1 VSTIWSARFAQI
13 TSMPCTIV
21 CPKARQADLNFNE
34 TKKGKNVS
42 KYITT
47 PIYYVNGEAHIG
59 HAYTTFI
66 ADAMTRYEKLKG
78 EDTYFL
84 TGTDEHGQKIEESAQ
99 KNNKPTQEFADEI
112 SATFKDL
119 WDEFEISYDKF
130 IRTTDEEHKKGVQ
143 KAFEVMYAKGDIY
156 KDFYEGHYC
165 VSCETFFPETQL
177 IDGEF
182 CPDCGRSTNI
192 VKEESYFFKLSKYE
206 DALLK
211 HYEQNPNFILPRSR
225 ANEVINF
232 VKGGLRDLSVTRTSF
247 SWGVKMP
254 ASLNDDKHVMY
265 VWLDALLNYITALGY
280 GSDEANMKYWPA
292 STQFVGKDIL
302 RFHAIY
308 WPAFLM
314 SLDLPLPRTIGAHGW
329 WTRDGEKMSKSKGN
343 VIAPKEV
350 ADVYGVENL
359 RYFMLREVP
368 FGQDGDF
375 SQRAFID
382 RINSELSN
390 DLGNL
395 LNRIIGMSGKYSDYE
410 IDSVDVEKYHKKE
423 LDAMHAILDSLDD
436 FIEGL
441 QTHRYLEELW
451 KLFAIGNK
459 AIEEY
464 APWVKMKEDKKDEA
478 LATVALV
485 ANVLAKASLMLSP
498 VMPKTSA
505 IIADALNFEISSQSY
520 KELIVDKK
528 LLKLFNIKKVPP
540 LFPRIEEPLM
550 AEAPEA
556 EPNKKEVQKQEA
568 AKKEEDS
575 LIEIGQFFETSLKVG
590 TIIEA
595 EEVPKSKKLLKLQ
608 VDLGEGDLRQVVAGI
623 KEFYSAE
630 SLVQTQ
636 VCVVANLKP
645 AKLMGM
651 VSEGMLLAAKDE
663 DGLCLVRPE
672 KPKKAG
678 TPIG

>member
-1 VSTIWSARFAQI
+1 
-13 TSMPCTIV
+13 M
-21 CPKARQADLNFNE
+21 
-34 TKKGKNVS
+34 S

-66 ADAMTRYEKLKG
+66 ADTTARYERLKG
-78 EDTYFL
+78 NETYFL

-99 KNNKPTQEFADEI
+99 KHGKDTQEFANEI
-112 SATFKDL
+112 SATFKNL
-119 WDEFEISYDKF
+119 WDEFEISYNKF
-130 IRTTDEEHKKGVQ
+130 IRTTDKDHMAGVQ
-143 KAFEVMYAKGDIY
+143 KAFLKMFDKGDIY

-182 CPDCGRSTNI
+182 CPDCGRSTSI
-192 VKEESYFFKLSKYE
+192 VKEESYFFKLSEYE
-206 DALLK
+206 DKLLK
-211 HYEQNPNFILPRSR
+211 HYEDNPDFIMPRSR
-225 ANEVINF
+225 ANEVKNF

-247 SWGVKMP
+247 TWGVKMP
-254 ASLNDDKHVMY
+254 ESLHDDKHVMY

-280 GSDEANMKYWPA
+280 GKDDANMNFWPA
-292 STQFVGKDIL
+292 SIHFVGKDIL

-314 SLDLPLPRTIGAHGW
+314 SLDLPLPKTIGAHGW

-343 VIAPKEV
+343 VVSPKEV
-350 ADVYGVENL
+350 ADAYGVENL

-395 LNRIIGMSGKYSDYE
+395 LNRIIGMSGKYSEYE
-410 IDSVDVEKYHKKE
+410 IDSVNVEKFHTKE
-423 LDAMHAILDSLDD
+423 LDAMNKVLDSLDHYMK
-436 FIEGL
+436 EM

-451 KLFAIGNK
+451 RLFSIGNT
-459 AIEEY
+459 AITEHE
-464 APWVKMKEDKKDEA
+464 PWVKIKNDQKDEA

-485 ANVLAKASLMLSP
+485 ANILAKAAIMLSP
-498 VMPKTSA
+498 VMPKTTA
-505 IIADALNFEISSQSY
+505 TIADALNFEINNASY
-520 KELIVDKK
+520 IDMVIDKK

-540 LFPRIEEPLM
+540 LFPRVDEPLM
-550 AEAPEA
+550 PEAPNA
-556 EPNKKEVQKQEA
+556 KPNPP
-568 AKKEEDS
+568 KEEKKSSKQKEKFDS
-575 LIEIGQFFETSLKVG
+575 CASFDDNLIEIGQFFETSLKIG
-590 TIIEA
+590 TVLEA
-595 EEVPKSKKLLKLQ
+595 EEVPKSKKLLKLK
-608 VDLGEGDLRQVVAGI
+608 VSLGENDTRQIVAGI
-623 KEFYSAE
+623 REFYSAE
-630 SLVQTQ
+630 SLVDTQ

-645 AKLMGM
+645 AKLMGIM
-651 VSEGMLLAAKDE
+651 SEGMLLAAKDE

-678 TPIG
+678 TTIG

>member
-1 VSTIWSARFAQI
+1 
-13 TSMPCTIV
+13 M
-21 CPKARQADLNFNE
+21 
-34 TKKGKNVS
+34 S

-66 ADAMTRYEKLKG
+66 ADTMARYERLKG
-78 EDTYFL
+78 EDTFFL

-112 SATFKDL
+112 SATFKNL

-130 IRTTDEEHKKGVQ
+130 IRTTDEDHKRGVQ

-177 IDGEF
+177 VDGEF
-182 CPDCGRSTNI
+182 CPDCGRSTSV

-211 HYEQNPNFILPRSR
+211 HYADNPDFILPRSR

-247 SWGVKMP
+247 TWGVKMP
-254 ASLNDDKHVMY
+254 ESLNDDKHVMY
-265 VWLDALLNYITALGY
+265 VWLDALLNYVTALGY
-280 GSDEANMKYWPA
+280 GNDEAKMNYWPA
-292 STQFVGKDIL
+292 TAQLVGKDIL

-314 SLDLPLPRTIGAHGW
+314 SLDLPLPEHIGAHGW

-343 VIAPKEV
+343 VISPKEV
-350 ADVYGVENL
+350 SDAYGVENL

-375 SQRAFID
+375 SQRALID

-395 LNRIIGMSGKYSDYE
+395 LNRIIGMSGKYSDFE
-410 IDSVDVEKYHKKE
+410 IDSVDVLKYHAKE
-423 LDAMHAILDSLDD
+423 IEGMNSVLDSLDS
-436 FIEGL
+436 FMENF

-451 KLFAIGNK
+451 KLFSIGNK
-459 AIEEY
+459 AIEEH

-485 ANVLAKASLMLSP
+485 ANVLAKASVMLSP
-498 VMPKTSA
+498 VMPRTTET
-505 IIADALNFEISSQSY
+505 IADALSFTIDNNSY
-520 KELIVDKK
+520 KELILEKK

-540 LFPRIEEPLM
+540 LFPRVEEPLM
-550 AEAPEA
+550 TEAPKA
-556 EPNKKEVQKQEA
+556 EPNKPKQE
-568 AKKEEDS
+568 KKEEKSEATEQDN

-590 TIIEA
+590 TVVEA

-608 VDLGEGDLRQVVAGI
+608 VDLGEEKPRQVVAGI

-630 SLVQTQ
+630 SLVNTQ

-651 VSEGMLLAAKDE
+651 ISEGMLLATKDE
-663 DGLCLVRPE
+663 DGLCLIRPE

>member
-1 VSTIWSARFAQI
+1 
-13 TSMPCTIV
+13 
-21 CPKARQADLNFNE
+21 L
-34 TKKGKNVS
+34 S

-66 ADAMTRYEKLKG
+66 ADTVARYERLKG
-78 EDTYFL
+78 EDTFFL
-84 TGTDEHGQKIEESAQ
+84 TGTDEHGQKIEESAA
-99 KNNKPTQEFADEI
+99 KAGKPTQEFADEI
-112 SATFKDL
+112 SATFKNL
-119 WDEFEISYDKF
+119 WDEFGISYDKF
-130 IRTTDEEHKKGVQ
+130 IRTTDEDHMKGVQ
-143 KAFEVMYAKGDIY
+143 KAFEVMFAKGDIY

-177 IDGEF
+177 VDGEF
-182 CPDCGRSTNI
+182 CPDCGRTTSV
-192 VKEESYFFKLSKYE
+192 VKEESYFFRLSNYE
-206 DALLK
+206 DKLLK
-211 HYEQNPNFILPRSR
+211 YYEEHPDFIMPKSR
-225 ANEVINF
+225 ANEVVNF

-254 ASLNDDKHVMY
+254 ASIKDDKHVMY

-280 GSDEANMKYWPA
+280 GGDEAKMNYWPA
-292 STQFVGKDIL
+292 DVHFVGKDIL

-314 SLDLPLPRTIGAHGW
+314 SLDLPLPKHIGAHGW

-343 VIAPKEV
+343 VVSPKEV
-350 ADVYGVENL
+350 ADAYGVENL

-395 LNRIIGMSGKYSDYE
+395 LNRIIGMSGKYSDFV
-410 IDSVDVEKYHKKE
+410 IDSKDVEKYHAKE
-423 LDAMHAILDSLDD
+423 LAKMNEILDSLDT
-436 FIEGL
+436 FIENL

-451 KLFAIGNK
+451 KLFAIGNGV
-459 AIEEY
+459 IQEY
-464 APWVKMKEDKKDEA
+464 EPWVKMKNNQEDEA

-485 ANVLAKASLMLSP
+485 ANILARAAIMLHP
-498 VMPKTSA
+498 VMPETTK
-505 IIADALNFEISSQSY
+505 IIADGLSFEINTESY
-520 KELIVDKK
+520 KELVLEKK

-550 AEAPEA
+550 QEAPKA
-556 EPNKKEVQKQEA
+556 EPNPPKKEQKKAQES
-568 AKKEEDS
+568 KKEDDN

-590 TIIEA
+590 TVVEA

-608 VDLGEGDLRQVVAGI
+608 IDLGEASPRQVIAGI
-623 KEFYSAE
+623 KEFYTPE
-630 SLVQTQ
+630 SLLNTQ

-651 VSEGMLLAAKDE
+651 ISEGMLLAAKDE
-663 DGLCLVRPE
+663 DGLCLIRPE
-672 KPKKAG
+672 KSKKAG